1 MKRTRAL
8 HSSINNLLFVALLS
22 IIPLA
27 GCQEVTSSENN
38 TQTQNKMEA
47 RPDFAL
53 VIHGGAGTILK
64 KNMTDEKEQAY
75 REKLTEALQTGY
87 KILESGGTAL
97 DAIEKTINVME
108 DSPLFN
114 AGKGAVFSHDG
125 KNELDASIM
134 NGATLAAGSVGGVSR
149 VRNPIGAARAVMEK
163 SQHVMMVEDGAD
175 AFAESQGLKM
185 VDPEYFYTERRWKS
199 LQRLLEKEE
208 SESTTQLD
216 HDARELYSTVGAVAL
231 DRNGDLAAGTSTGGM
246 TNKRF
251 GRIGDSPIIGA
262 GTYADNEGCA
272 VSATGHGE
280 YFIRNVVAYDI
291 NALVKYRDW
300 TINKAAEYVVNDKL
314 VKQEGSG
321 GIIGIDHHGNI
332 AMPFNTEGMYRG
344 YILPDGEAK
353 VLIYGD
359 EQ

>member
-1 MKRTRAL
+1 MNKKQSL
-8 HSSINNLLFVALLS
+8 HWATYSPLFVALLS
-22 IIPLA
+22 LFLIA
-27 GCQEVTSSENN
+27 GCNQVTKGASSSE
-38 TQTQNKMEA
+38 TQITMKEKPA
-47 RPDFAL
+47 FAL

-64 KNMTDEKEQAY
+64 KNMTDEKEKAY
-75 REKLTEALQTGY
+75 RAKLSEALETGY
-87 KILESGGTAL
+87 KILQNGGTAL

-114 AGKGAVFSHDG
+114 AGKGAVFTHDG

-134 NGATLAAGSVGGVSR
+134 NGANLAAGSVGGVSR
-149 VRNPIGAARAVMEK
+149 VKNPIGAARAVMEK
-163 SQHVMMVEDGAD
+163 SKHVMMVEDGAD
-175 AFAESQGLKM
+175 AFAESQGLEM
-185 VDPEYFYTERRWKS
+185 VDPKYFYTEKRWKS
-199 LQRLLEKEE
+199 LQRMLEKEG

-216 HDARELYSTVGAVAL
+216 HDARDIWSTVGAVAL
-231 DRNGDLAAGTSTGGM
+231 DKNGDLAAGTSTGGM

-291 NALVKYRDW
+291 NALVKYKGL
-300 TINKAAEYVVNDKL
+300 TINEAADQVVMEKL
-314 VKQEGSG
+314 VKQKGSG

-344 YILPDGEAK
+344 YILPDGEAR
-353 VLIYGD
+353 VMIYGD
-359 EQ
+359 E

>member
-1 MKRTRAL
+1 MIRKQSQSTTLYA
-8 HSSINNLLFVALLS
+8 LLFVSLLS
-22 IIPLA
+22 IIPLI
-27 GCQEVTSSENN
+27 GCHQSTRGESNNENQMAMN
-38 TQTQNKMEA
+38 EKPA
-47 RPDFAL
+47 FAL
-53 VIHGGAGTILK
+53 VIHGGAGTIRKSQMLPK
-64 KNMTDEKEQAY
+64 KEKEIRA
-75 REKLTEALQTGY
+75 KLSEALETGY
-87 KILESGGTAL
+87 AILESGGTAM

-114 AGKGAVFSHDG
+114 AGKGAVFTHDG

-134 NGATLAAGSVGGVSR
+134 NGADLSAGSVGGVSR

-163 SQHVMMVEDGAD
+163 SNHVMMVEDGAD
-175 AFAESQGLKM
+175 AFAESQGLEM

-199 LQRLLEKEE
+199 LQKMLKTEG

-216 HDARELYSTVGAVAL
+216 HDAKELYSTVGAVAL
-231 DRNGDLAAGTSTGGM
+231 DKNGDLAAGTSTGGM

-291 NALVKYRDW
+291 NALVKYREW
-300 TINKAAEYVVNDKL
+300 TINQAADYVVKEKL
-314 VKQEGSG
+314 VEQKGSG
-321 GIIGIDHHGNI
+321 GIIGIDYQGNI

-344 YILPDGEAK
+344 YVLPDGQIK

-359 EQ
+359 EE

>member
-1 MKRTRAL
+1 MNRK
-8 HSSINNLLFVALLS
+8 HGQSSAIYTLIIVALLG
-22 IIPLA
+22 IFPLVSCHEA
-27 GCQEVTSSENN
+27 AKGASSNEKENN
-38 TQTQNKMEA
+38 MKE
-47 RPDFAL
+47 RPEFAL

-64 KNMTDEKEQAY
+64 KNMSAEKEKAY
-75 REKLTEALQTGY
+75 RAKLSEALQTGY
-87 KILESGGTAL
+87 DILKTGGTAM
-97 DAIEKTINVME
+97 DAIEKTINVLE

-114 AGKGAVFSHDG
+114 AGKGAVFTHDG

-134 NGATLAAGSVGGVSR
+134 NGANLAAGSVGGVSR
-149 VRNPIGAARAVMEK
+149 VKNPIGAARAVMEK

-175 AFAESQGLKM
+175 TFAESQGLEM
-185 VDPEYFYTERRWKS
+185 VDPKYFYTEKRWKS
-199 LQRLLEKEE
+199 LQKMLEKEG

-216 HDARELYSTVGAVAL
+216 HDERDIWSTVGAVAL
-231 DRNGDLAAGTSTGGM
+231 DKNGDLAAGTSTGGM

-291 NALVKYRDW
+291 NALVKYKSMS
-300 TINKAAEYVVNDKL
+300 INEAADYVVNDKL
-314 VKQEGSG
+314 LKQKGSG
-321 GIIGIDHHGNI
+321 GIIGIDHQGNI

-344 YILPDGEAK
+344 FVLPDGEVK
-353 VLIYGD
+353 VMIYG
-359 EQ
+359 EE